1 MKLRNWIIGIA
12 APAALILLF
21 WYGVVNQVQHR
32 NWINEYGDSVERIV
46 YESIWE
52 HGASCAVI
60 ASDVRC
66 KLPRGFV
73 VDSVICGL
81 AGPAFPATTGL
92 AYRRCIVVQLAVA
105 PILLQDGC
113 HGTEVF
119 GFQAEVFDGRG
130 RVVVTRDWSV
140 FEPGDGWNK
149 ASTGK

>member
-1 MKLRNWIIGIA
+1 MKLRNWVIGITA
-12 APAALILLF
+12 IATLIALF
-21 WYGVVNQVQHR
+21 WYGTMNQVQHR
-32 NWINEYGDSVERIV
+32 NWINEYGDSVARIV

-52 HGASCAVI
+52 RGASCAAI

-66 KLPRGFV
+66 ALPRGFV

-92 AYRRCIVVQLAVA
+92 AYRRCIVVQLAAA

-113 HGTEVF
+113 HGTVVL
-119 GFQAEVFDGRG
+119 GFRVEVFDGRR
-130 RVVVTRDWSV
+130 RVVVARDWSV
-140 FEPGDGWNK
+140 FEPGDGWDK